1 MPRPWDLRGRHP
13 HRESFPVSDF
23 MSRFRDLAA
32 AAEGTVLWHPIE
44 TPGAALR
51 RLADLADELDV
62 RWDSY
67 GARGP
72 VEVLEGRLAEL
83 FGRPAAFFPSGV
95 MAQQSALRVW
105 CDRAGTRRVAMPD
118 LSHLLVHEM
127 DGPRRLHGFE
137 VEHLTSGPEVAT
149 AEALSGVVG
158 TLGAVLVELP
168 LRDAGCLLPTWEQLV
183 QLSTAARDRGVP
195 LHVDGA
201 RIWESQPHWGQP
213 LTEIAALTDSMY
225 VSFYKGLGGLAGA
238 ALVGAEDF
246 LAEARV
252 WRTRMGGTI
261 FRSTPEALAAL
272 AGLRD
277 LLPRMAECHAWARAL
292 AAELPGLGITP
303 NPTQPHTPT
312 FLLHAAGDEDEVN
325 ERLLAVME
333 RDRLQVCGPWW
344 AAREPGRVT
353 TEVVVSTPAL
363 AHEPAQVAKRLA
375 EIALG

>member
-1 MPRPWDLRGRHP
+1 M
-13 HRESFPVSDF
+13 SDF

-32 AAEGTVLWHPIE
+32 AADDTIFGHPIE
-44 TPGAALR
+44 TPGETLR
-51 RLADLADELDV
+51 RLADVADELEV

-72 VEVLEGRLAEL
+72 VAVLDDQLADLIE
-83 FGRPAAFFPSGV
+83 RPAAFFPSGV

-118 LSHLLVHEM
+118 ISHLLVHEM

-137 VEHLTSGPEVAT
+137 IEHLTRGLDVAT
-149 AEALSGVVG
+149 AESLGSVVG

-168 LRDAGCLLPTWEQLV
+168 LRDAGCRLPTWQELV
-183 QLSTAARDRGVP
+183 DLSQAARDRGVP

-201 RIWESQPHWGQP
+201 RIWESQPRWDKP
-213 LTEIAALTDSMY
+213 FPEIAALTDSMY
-225 VSFYKGLGGLAGA
+225 VSFYKGLRGLAGA
-238 ALVGAEDF
+238 ALVGPEDF

-252 WRTRMGGTI
+252 WRTRMGGTLY
-261 FRSTPEALAAL
+261 RSTPEALAAL

-277 LLPRMAECHAWARAL
+277 LLPRMGECHAWAKAL
-292 AAELPGLGITP
+292 AAELPALGMTP
-303 NPTQPHTPT
+303 NPTEPHTPT

-325 ERLLAVME
+325 ERLLALME
-333 RDRLQVCGPWW
+333 RERLQVCGPWW
-344 AAREPGRVT
+344 AGREPGRVT

-363 AHEPAQVAKRLA
+363 ARAPEHVARLLA
-375 EIALG
+375 EIASG

>member
-1 MPRPWDLRGRHP
+1 
-13 HRESFPVSDF
+13 VSDF
-23 MSRFRDLAA
+23 TSRFRDLAA
-32 AAEGTVLWHPIE
+32 DADDTIFGHPIE
-44 TPGAALR
+44 TPGDTLR
-51 RLADLADELDV
+51 RLAHLADELDV

-72 VEVLEGRLAEL
+72 VALLEDQLADL

-118 LSHLLVHEM
+118 VSHLLVHEM

-137 VEHLTSGPEVAT
+137 VEHLTRGPEVAT
-149 AEALSGVVG
+149 AESLSSVFG

-168 LRDAGCLLPTWEQLV
+168 LRDAGCLLPTWEELAE
-183 QLSTAARDRGVP
+183 LSEAARDRDVP

-201 RIWESQPHWGQP
+201 RIWESQPRWDKP
-213 LTEIAALTDSMY
+213 FPEIAALTDSMY
-225 VSFYKGLGGLAGA
+225 VSFYKGLRGLAGA
-238 ALVGAEDF
+238 ALVGPEDF

-252 WRTRMGGTI
+252 WRTRMGGTLY
-261 FRSTPEALAAL
+261 RSTPETLAAL

-277 LLPRMAECHAWARAL
+277 LLPRMAECYAWAQAL
-292 AAELPGLGITP
+292 AAELPDLGITP
-303 NPTQPHTPT
+303 NPTEPHAPT
-312 FLLHAAGDEDEVN
+312 FLLHAAGDEDDVN

-333 RDRLQVCGPWW
+333 RERLQVCGPWW
-344 AAREPGRVT
+344 AGREPGRVT

-363 AHEPAQVAKRLA
+363 AKDPVQAAKLLG
-375 EIALG
+375 EIAIG

>member
-1 MPRPWDLRGRHP
+1 
-13 HRESFPVSDF
+13 VSDF

-32 AAEGTVLWHPIE
+32 AADDTIFGHPIE
-44 TPGAALR
+44 TPGEALR
-51 RLADLADELDV
+51 RLADVADELEA

-72 VEVLEGRLAEL
+72 VAMLEEQVAEI

-118 LSHLLVHEM
+118 ISHLLVHEM
-127 DGPRRLHGFE
+127 DGPRRLQGFE
-137 VEHLTSGPEVAT
+137 VEHLTRGPEVAT
-149 AEALSGVVG
+149 AESLDDVVG
-158 TLGAVLVELP
+158 TLGAVLAELP
-168 LRDAGCLLPTWEQLV
+168 LRDAGCRLPTWEELV
-183 QLSTAARDRGVP
+183 ELSQAARDRGVP

-201 RIWESQPHWGQP
+201 RIWESQPRWDKSFP
-213 LTEIAALTDSMY
+213 EIAALVDSMY
-225 VSFYKGLGGLAGA
+225 VSFYKGLRGLAGA
-238 ALVGAEDF
+238 ALVGPDDF

-252 WRTRMGGTI
+252 WRTRMGGTLY
-261 FRSTPEALAAL
+261 RSTPEALAAL

-277 LLPRMAECHAWARAL
+277 LLPRMAECYAWAQAL
-292 AAELPGLGITP
+292 AVELPALGITP
-303 NPTQPHTPT
+303 NPTQPHTST
-312 FLLHAAGDEDEVN
+312 FLLHAAGSEDEIN

-344 AAREPGRVT
+344 AAREPDRVT

-363 AHEPAQVAKRLA
+363 AREPAHVAKLLA

>member
-1 MPRPWDLRGRHP
+1 
-13 HRESFPVSDF
+13 VSDF
-23 MSRFRDLAA
+23 VSRIRDLAA
-32 AAEGTVLWHPIE
+32 TVDDTVFGHPIE
-44 TPGAALR
+44 KPGATLR
-51 RLADLADELDV
+51 RLADIADELEV

-72 VEVLEGRLAEL
+72 VAVLEDQVADL

-105 CDRAGTRRVAMPD
+105 CDRTGTRRVAMPD

-137 VEHLTSGPEVAT
+137 VEHLTRGPEAAT
-149 AEALSGVVG
+149 AESLRAVVG

-168 LRDAGCLLPTWEQLV
+168 LRDAGCRLPTWEELV
-183 QLSTAARDRGVP
+183 ELSESARDRGVA

-201 RIWESQPHWGQP
+201 RIWESQPRWGKP
-213 LTEIAALTDSMY
+213 FPEIAALTDSMY
-225 VSFYKGLGGLAGA
+225 VSFYKGLRGLAGA
-238 ALVGAEDF
+238 ALVGPDDF

-252 WRTRMGGTI
+252 WRTRMGGTLY
-261 FRSTPEALAAL
+261 RSTPEALAAL

-277 LLPRMAECHAWARAL
+277 LLPRMEECYAWAQVL
-292 AAELPGLGITP
+292 AAELAELGITP
-303 NPTQPHTPT
+303 NPSEPHTPT

-325 ERLLAVME
+325 QRLLAVIE
-333 RDRLQVCGPWW
+333 RERLQVCGPWW

-363 AHEPAQVAKRLA
+363 AHDPAHVATLLA
-375 EIALG
+375 EVVTG

>member
-1 MPRPWDLRGRHP
+1 
-13 HRESFPVSDF
+13 VSDF
-23 MSRFRDLAA
+23 VSRIRDLAA
-32 AAEGTVLWHPIE
+32 TVDGTVLGHPIE
-44 TPGAALR
+44 KPSATLR
-51 RLADLADELDV
+51 RIADIADALEV

-72 VEVLEGRLAEL
+72 VAVLEDQVADL

-137 VEHLTSGPEVAT
+137 VEHLTRGPEVAT
-149 AEALSGVVG
+149 AESLRAVVG

-168 LRDAGCLLPTWEQLV
+168 LRDAGCRLPTWEELV
-183 QLSTAARDRGVP
+183 ELSESARDRGAA

-201 RIWESQPHWGQP
+201 RIWESQPRWGKP
-213 LTEIAALTDSMY
+213 FPEIAALTDSMY
-225 VSFYKGLGGLAGA
+225 VSFYKGLRGLAGA
-238 ALVGAEDF
+238 ALVGPDDF

-252 WRTRMGGTI
+252 WRTRMGGTLY
-261 FRSTPEALAAL
+261 RSTPEALAAL

-277 LLPRMAECHAWARAL
+277 LLPRMGECYAWAQAL
-292 AAELPGLGITP
+292 AAELAELGITP
-303 NPTQPHTPT
+303 NPSEPHTPT

-325 ERLLAVME
+325 ERLLSVME
-333 RDRLQVCGPWW
+333 RERLQVCGPWW

-363 AHEPAQVAKRLA
+363 AHDPARVARWVA
-375 EIALG
+375 EVVHGYDL